1 MDGLIGVMGG
11 TFDPPH
17 LGHLILAD
25 TGRVAMELSHVLWVV
40 TTQSPLKLDDSIS
53 PIEYRVEMVQAA
65 IKDDPGFVLSQADIE
80 RPEPY
85 YAVDTMQWLSER
97 HQNARF
103 AYLMGADSLR
113 DLPKWHLPKDF
124 IQACDALGVMNRP
137 GVSVD
142 MESLERS
149 LPGLSRKVHFFN
161 APLIGISAEDIRR
174 RVKTGESFRYLIPS
188 DVAEIIIRHRL
199 YK

>member
-1 MDGLIGVMGG
+1 MDRLIGVLGG

-25 TGRVAMELSHVLWVV
+25 TGRVAMELAQVLWVV
-40 TTQSPLKLDDSIS
+40 TAQSPLKLDDNIS
-53 PIEYRVEMVQAA
+53 PIGIRVEMVQAA
-65 IKDDPGFVLSQADIE
+65 IKDNPGFALSRADIE

-85 YAVDTMQWLSER
+85 YAVGTLQWLAER
-97 HQNARF
+97 HQGARF

-113 DLPKWHLPKDF
+113 DLPKWHMPRDF
-124 IQACDALGVMNRP
+124 IQACDALGVMNRS
-137 GVSVD
+137 GVDVD

-149 LPGLSRKVHFFN
+149 LPGISRKVHFFD
-161 APLIGISAEDIRR
+161 APLIGISGKDIRR
-174 RVKTGESFRYLIPS
+174 RVKTGESFRYLVPP
-188 DVAEIIIRHRL
+188 DVTDIIIQHSL